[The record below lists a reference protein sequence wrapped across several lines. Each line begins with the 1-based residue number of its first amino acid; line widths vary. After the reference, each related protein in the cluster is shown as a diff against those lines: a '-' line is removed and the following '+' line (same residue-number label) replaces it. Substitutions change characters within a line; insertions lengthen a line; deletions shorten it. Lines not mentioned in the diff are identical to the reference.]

1 MSTFHLSFWRYDW
14 LIYITALLW
23 LAAWQAVP
31 VVASPRSV
39 TTTVRAWSTLVVIGP
54 RKVPRANRSTTVLFQ
69 LPFLLMPH
77 RLLEQSSNKRRK
89 NQYKAITPTDNEV
102 TNCEMNQSEFLPVTC
117 NLLRVGWKTSMRVLS
132 PQRNNHNR
140 VITFASHF
148 KSALFLYLVIVVVVS
163 KLFGRCISTRTNAC
177 GSGMF
182 FWKSCIFGKLTES
195 YRAK

>member
-1 MSTFHLSFWRYDW
+1 MISCVTGAF
-14 LIYITALLW
+14 
-23 LAAWQAVP
+23 P

-39 TTTVRAWSTLVVIGP
+39 TKTVRAWSTLVVIGP
-54 RKVPRANRSTTVLFQ
+54 RKVPRASRSTTVLFQ
-69 LPFLLMPH
+69 LRFLLMPH
-77 RLLEQSSNKRRK
+77 RLLEQFS
-89 NQYKAITPTDNEV
+89 YKPWKTNTKQLLLPITTG
-102 TNCEMNQSEFLPVTC
+102 TNCEINQSEFLPVSC
-117 NLLRVGWKTSMRVLS
+117 NLLKVGWKTGVRFLS
-132 PQRNNHNR
+132 PQRSNRNR

-163 KLFGRCISTRTNAC
+163 KLFGRCISTCTNAC